1 PMSTRDLGGDREPEA
16 RAAALACLVA
26 AAEADEG
33 TVEESGGEAP
43 AAVGD
48 VELDESVPVFRA
60 QPNRAAAVTERV
72 LDERSERLLDA
83 QPVHVDRNA
92 RRRSLDRA
100 TGTMG
105 AGREAERHAFEQFG
119 HRNGLAAER
128 QRVLVQPG
136 DQEQV
141 LGELRE
147 SVDLL
152 ADRRERG
159 GQFVR
164 RPVLLERV
172 LDLETE
178 PREGGPKLVARI
190 GDEAALAQACLLHAG
205 EHFVERLAELRDL
218 V

>member
-1 PMSTRDLGGDREPEA
+1 M
-16 RAAALACLVA
+16 
-26 AAEADEG
+26 
-33 TVEESGGEAP
+33 
-43 AAVGD
+43 
-48 VELDESVPVFRA
+48 
-60 QPNRAAAVTERV
+60 TERV
-72 LDERSERLLDA
+72 LDERCERLLDA
-83 QPVHVDRNA
+83 QPVHVDRNG

-105 AGREAERHAFEQFG
+105 AGREAERYAFEQFG

-147 SVDLL
+147 PVDLL

-159 GQFVR
+159 GQLVR

-178 PREGGPKLVARI
+178 
-190 GDEAALAQACLLHAG
+190 
-205 EHFVERLAELRDL
+205 
-218 V
+218 